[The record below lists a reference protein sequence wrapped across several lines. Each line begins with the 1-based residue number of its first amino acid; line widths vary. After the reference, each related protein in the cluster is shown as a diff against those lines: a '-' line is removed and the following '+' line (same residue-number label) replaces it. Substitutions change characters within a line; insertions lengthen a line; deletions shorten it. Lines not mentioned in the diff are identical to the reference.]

1 MKTKTPTK
9 IRDYFLTK
17 EVFSISKIKNLDV
30 FQTLPKTD
38 KENIKKYYKSKNY
51 PFS

>member
-30 FQTLPKTD
+30 FSNLAKDRQREH
-38 KENIKKYYKSKNY
+38 KEIL
-51 PFS
+51 